1 MDEQC
6 ATEMKSKIMTY
17 IKDIFQKE
25 NPSLF
30 SEAYQFDVEG
40 DGPFHIT
47 IQHKEQQDETITLKT
62 LKSFEFI
69 CNVDGNTY
77 EVAFGSPTQT
87 QEGGKR
93 RRKTYKR
100 ARRSSRQTRR
110 RHASR

>member
-17 IKDIFQKE
+17 IKNLFKTE
-25 NPSLF
+25 NPSLDTD
-30 SEAYQFDVEG
+30 AYQFDVEG

-47 IQHKEQQDETITLKT
+47 IQHKEQKDETITLKT
-62 LKSFEFI
+62 LSSFQFK
-69 CNVDGNTY
+69 CDVDGYTY
-77 EVAFGSPTQT
+77 EVAFGSPK
-87 QEGGKR
+87 QEGG

-110 RHASR
+110 HASR

>member
-6 ATEMKSKIMTY
+6 LEEVRPKIITY
-17 IKDIFQKE
+17 IKNIFKTE
-25 NPSLF
+25 NPSLV
-30 SEAYQFDVEG
+30 SEAYDFNVEG

-47 IQHKEQQDETITLKT
+47 IKNKNDAEESVTLQ
-62 LKSFEFI
+62 LKPFEFK
-69 CNVDGNTY
+69 CNADGIVY
-77 EVAFGSPTQT
+77 IIEFGTPTQT

-110 RHASR
+110 RNASR